1 MLMKVY
7 SVFDRKMREFGQLV
21 YGRTDE
27 AVIRAFADSLNRGRS
42 PVADHPEDYELMY
55 LGEFDAETG
64 RLSGIEG
71 PPRHVVMAHNL
82 ILPKEGSD
90 AES

>member
-27 AVIRAFADSLNRGRS
+27 AVVRSFRDSLNQGRS
-42 PVADHPEDYELMY
+42 PVADHAEDYELMCV
-55 LGEFDAETG
+55 GEFDSEGG
-64 RLSGIEG
+64 RLIGLDG
-71 PPRHVVMAHNL
+71 PPRHVVMAATLMEKAN
-82 ILPKEGSD
+82 

>member
-27 AVIRAFADSLNRGRS
+27 AVTRAFQDSLRSRS
-42 PVADHPEDYELMY
+42 PVADHAEDYELMC
-55 LGEFDAETG
+55 LGEFDAESG
-64 RLSGIEG
+64 RLVGIEG
-71 PPRHVVMAHNL
+71 PPRHVVMAATLVAANAA
-82 ILPKEGSD
+82 KVGDD
-90 AES
+90 A